1 MIMFVLYKC
10 YLLIFFF
17 FFQGHP
23 RLEALYPCLVL
34 WWNDVKNLS
43 IFHPH
48 TTGSW
53 ITIPFPINFVPITQ
67 FLLENDKNQE
77 WCAFYDL
84 TVITW
89 TNEPNQVSA
98 SSLLEDINFPLQGV
112 VVVTCWDAPPL
123 TVTQDGKSPLRQLH
137 RMLHFQEKSLYMFC
151 PPLPTNI
158 HHSSLPWC
166 CGKRKTQHVL
176 QKVLWRGKKKGK
188 KLSKWS
194 IKHQQMLKA
203 MYYFVLMSLQIIW
216 HWLELPQLNGQ
227 CGRDFVF
234 F

>member
-1 MIMFVLYKC
+1 MIMFVLFRC
-10 YLLIFFF
+10 YLLIYF

-112 VVVTCWDAPPL
+112 VVATCWDAPPL
-123 TVTQDGKSPLRQLH
+123 PATQDGKSPLRQLH
-137 RMLHFQEKSLYMFC
+137 GMLHFQQKSLYMFC
-151 PPLPTNI
+151 PPLPPTYTTAHCRHVVGKEKHNMCSKKFSEGAKKREKNCQNEALSTNKCSRQGAI
-158 HHSSLPWC
+158 LC
-166 CGKRKTQHVL
+166 
-176 QKVLWRGKKKGK
+176 
-188 KLSKWS
+188 
-194 IKHQQMLKA
+194 
-203 MYYFVLMSLQIIW
+203 
-216 HWLELPQLNGQ
+216 
-227 CGRDFVF
+227 
-234 F
+234 